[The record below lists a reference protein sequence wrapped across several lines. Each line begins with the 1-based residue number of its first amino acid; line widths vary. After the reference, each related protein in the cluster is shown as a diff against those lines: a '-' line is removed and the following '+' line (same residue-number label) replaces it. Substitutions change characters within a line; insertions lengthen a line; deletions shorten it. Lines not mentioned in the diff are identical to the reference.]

1 MEKEKA
7 VYYIE
12 HSFLASILSLKDVTD
27 ISFNGRDFYYVTNL
41 GGRAKSD
48 IAVEHQAV
56 KDFLRQIA
64 NLSEKQF
71 SYAVPTLDVS
81 IGKYRI
87 NATHQSSGK
96 IDDEDVVTFA
106 IRIASMTPKI
116 TRDCDFFTPEV
127 VSLLMELLNNRLSI
141 VIGGLTSSGKTE
153 FQKFLLREMP
163 ENERVI
169 VIDNVMELDAVRSE
183 KIDLTCWKVDDK
195 NENAS
200 ASILIKNALRNNPD
214 WLILAEARGEE
225 MVDVLNSAMSGAPII
240 TTIHSFD
247 VKSLPYRM
255 GRLAQKS
262 SQKMDYNELL
272 TDIYYHFHF
281 FIYLNKEDG
290 KTIKRYI
297 SDIGFVDNKG
307 QFYPLYQKRKGK
319 ERYYPLPEEALYLFR
334 KEPLTET
341 FKKRFL
347 RGSNNE

>member
-7 VYYIE
+7 IYYIE
-12 HSFLASILSLKDVTD
+12 HSFLQAILSIEDVTD
-27 ISFNGRDFYYVTNL
+27 ITFNGRDFYYVTNL
-41 GGRAKSD
+41 KGRAKSD
-48 IAVEHQAV
+48 VVVEHQAV

-71 SYAVPTLDVS
+71 NYSVPILDVS

-87 NATHQSSGK
+87 NAMHQSIGK
-96 IDDEDVVTFA
+96 ISDEDVVTFA
-106 IRIASMTPKI
+106 IRIASSTPKI
-116 TRDCDFFTPEV
+116 NRKSDFFTPEIV
-127 VSLLMELLNNRLSI
+127 NLLMELINNRLSI

-163 ENERVI
+163 DNERVI

-183 KIDLTCWKVDDK
+183 RIDLTCWKVDEK

-200 ASILIKNALRNNPD
+200 ASILIKSALRNNPD

-255 GRLAQKS
+255 YQ
-262 SQKMDYNELL
+262 QKMM
-272 TDIYYHFHF
+272 
-281 FIYLNKEDG
+281 K
-290 KTIKRYI
+290 
-297 SDIGFVDNKG
+297 
-307 QFYPLYQKRKGK
+307 Q
-319 ERYYPLPEEALYLFR
+319 
-334 KEPLTET
+334 
-341 FKKRFL
+341 
-347 RGSNNE
+347 RGRQ

>member
-7 VYYIE
+7 IYYIE
-12 HSFLASILSLKDVTD
+12 HSFLASILSLEDVTD

-41 GGRAKSD
+41 KGRVKSD

-87 NATHQSSGK
+87 NAMHQSIGK

-106 IRIASMTPKI
+106 IRIASSTPKI
-116 TRDCDFFTPEV
+116 TRDSDFFTPEIV
-127 VSLLMELLNNRLSI
+127 CLLMELLNNRLSI

-153 FQKFLLREMP
+153 FQKFLLREMK

-195 NENAS
+195 NANAT

-262 SQKMDYNELL
+262 TQKMDYNELL
-272 TDIYYHFHF
+272 NDIYYHFHF
-281 FIYLNKEDG
+281 YIYLNKDDG
-290 KTIKRYI
+290 LTIKRYI

-307 QFYPLYQKRKGK
+307 KFFPLYQRRKEK
-319 ERYYPLPEEALYLFR
+319 HYYYPLPEHASFLFR

-341 FKKRFL
+341 FKNCFL
-347 RGSNNE
+347 RGWHNE